1 MWSLRRN
8 RHRKRKQ
15 YPSDAEEIAMDE
27 YSRDQI
33 ETAIYQWINGRNGER
48 DRVIL
53 GMYLLDGITFRQM
66 QERLEAIGYPL
77 SIDQI
82 KKIVRKRK
90 EQFFRHV

>member
-1 MWSLRRN
+1 
-8 RHRKRKQ
+8 
-15 YPSDAEEIAMDE
+15 MDE